1 MTELQAANYKTL
13 TFDCYGTLIDWE
25 KGILGYLQPLL
36 KSYDVNVIDSWVLE
50 FFAETEPEVQADGG
64 SYRSILTQVF
74 ERFADRLGFTPN
86 EDTLAGFA
94 NSMEH
99 WHPYADTIPALKR
112 LGAHFQLAIISNVD
126 DDLFA
131 YSAKHLEVPFDHVIT
146 AQQVG
151 TYKPDQAMF
160 LEALKRV
167 EAPVLHVA
175 QSCFHD
181 IIPATEL
188 GLHTVWIERPG
199 ASAARGIE
207 AQPTWTFATLGDFA
221 DAIFP
226 DAE

>member
-36 KSYDVNVIDSWVLE
+36 ESYDVNVIDSCVLE

-64 SYRSILTQVF
+64 NYRGVLSQVLK
-74 ERFADRLGFTPN
+74 RFADRLGFTPN

-94 NSMEH
+94 NSIEH
-99 WHPYADTIPALKR
+99 WPPYADTIPALKR
-112 LGAHFQLAIISNVD
+112 LGDHFQLAIVSNVD

-131 YSAKHLEVPFDHVIT
+131 YSAKQLEVPFDQVIT

-151 TYKPDQAMF
+151 AYKPNPAMF

-188 GLHTVWIERPG
+188 GLDTVWIERPG
-199 ASAARGIE
+199 SSAARGID

-221 DAIFP
+221 DAICNASP
-226 DAE
+226 

>member
-25 KGILGYLQPLL
+25 TGILGYLQTLL
-36 KSYDVNVIDSWVLE
+36 KSYDVHVIDSWVLE
-50 FFAETEPEVQADGG
+50 FFAETEPEVQARGG
-64 SYRSILTQVF
+64 TYRSVLTQVL
-74 ERFADRLGFTPN
+74 ERFADRLAFTPN
-86 EDTLAGFA
+86 EGILTGFA
-94 NSMEH
+94 NSIEH
-99 WHPYADTIPALKR
+99 WHPYADTIPALGR
-112 LGAHFQLAIISNVD
+112 LAEVFQLAIVSNVD

-131 YSAKHLEVPFDHVIT
+131 YSAKHLEVLFDQVIT

-151 TYKPDQAMF
+151 AYKPNPAMF

-188 GLHTVWIERPG
+188 GLDTVWIERPG
-199 ASAARGIE
+199 SSAARGIE
-207 AQPTWTFATLGDFA
+207 
-221 DAIFP
+221 
-226 DAE
+226 